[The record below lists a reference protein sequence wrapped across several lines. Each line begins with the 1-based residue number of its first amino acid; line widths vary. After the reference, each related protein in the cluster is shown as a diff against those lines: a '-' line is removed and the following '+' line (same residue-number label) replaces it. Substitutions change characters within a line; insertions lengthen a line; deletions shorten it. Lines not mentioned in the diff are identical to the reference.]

1 MHMGIAMQW
10 LCTLPLPIFLT
21 CVEPHDPL
29 WTSLALLNHTRRA
42 VTLSLMDSKHDDQ
55 FQQDLQRAIEDSR
68 SGSSTPGAILDR
80 VRQQPT
86 ESQRRGTF
94 T

>member
-1 MHMGIAMQW
+1 MGIAMQW
-10 LCTLPLPIFLT
+10 LCTLSLPIFLT
-21 CVEPHDPL
+21 CVEPHL
-29 WTSLALLNHTRRA
+29 RTSLALLIYI
-42 VTLSLMDSKHDDQ
+42 MDSNHGDQ